1 MIWCVA
7 FGVFGHFQIYRAA
20 VTISAMP
27 HSQPPQ
33 NKNELR
39 HKSNQKK
46 LGHKSHHKTK
56 MSWATEEQKCQTSG
70 IQ

>member
-1 MIWCVA
+1 MIWCVT

-33 NKNELR
+33 NKNEP
-39 HKSNQKK
+39 QKYK
-46 LGHKSHHKTK
+46 NLGYATFSATTK
-56 MSWATEEQKCQTSG
+56 QK
-70 IQ
+70 

>member
-1 MIWCVA
+1 MIWCVT

-33 NKNELR
+33 NKNEPCR
-39 HKSNQKK
+39 YKN
-46 LGHKSHHKTK
+46 HHKK
-56 MSWATEEQKCQTSG
+56 ISWATKATKKQK
-70 IQ
+70 